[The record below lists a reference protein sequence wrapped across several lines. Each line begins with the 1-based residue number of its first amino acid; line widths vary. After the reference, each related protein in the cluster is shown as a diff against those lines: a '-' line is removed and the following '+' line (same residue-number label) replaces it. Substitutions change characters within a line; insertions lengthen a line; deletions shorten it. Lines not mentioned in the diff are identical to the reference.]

1 MTYLKADGFDAAII
15 GIDSLSE
22 RIVYDKWAM
31 VEILMIDDEM
41 SEEDAVEFLE
51 VNTWNAYVG
60 DHTPIYVDVMKLDEI
75 LEFTK

>member
-1 MTYLKADGFDAAII
+1 MAYLKADGFDKAII

-31 VEILMIDDEM
+31 VEILMVDDQM

-51 VNTWNAYVG
+51 FNTWNTYVG
-60 DHTPIYVDVMKLDEI
+60 KHTPIYVDVMGIEEI
-75 LEFTK
+75 NDL